1 MKGVHGR
8 PGPGG
13 ILVAVLASTAFACGD
28 VDDGFE
34 VVSFP
39 GSAVGAVAEL
49 VQTQLERC
57 VERHPGVRVVQRRTP
72 DAADQRHQL

>member
-13 ILVAVLASTAFACGD
+13 GLLAVLASTAFACGD
-28 VDDGFE
+28 VDDGRE
-34 VVSFP
+34 VVTFP
-39 GSAVGAVAEL
+39 GSAVGAEAEL
-49 VQTQLERC
+49 LQAQLERFM
-57 VERHPGVRVVQRRTP
+57 ERHPGVRVVQRRTP